1 MTINDNDDIT
11 YIKSVKVAVL
21 VKIALLRVYM
31 WKSFHKHCSFDV
43 AIFSMVAA
51 SIACRWLQVN
61 LTCCRN

>member
-1 MTINDNDDIT
+1 MAINDDIA

-21 VKIALLRVYM
+21 VKITLLRVHM
-31 WKSFHKHCSFDV
+31 WKSFHTHCSFDV

-51 SIACRWLQVN
+51 CRWLQVN

>member
-1 MTINDNDDIT
+1 MTINDVIT
-11 YIKSVKVAVL
+11 YTKSVKVAVL

-43 AIFSMVAA
+43 AIFSMAAA